1 MRIENQQLRAFIEDA
16 KLVDSKKL
24 QKAYEEAQKDQKDL
38 AQFLLDKKLVK
49 QEQLS
54 ELNAYI
60 SGINFVDLT
69 KEKIDPE
76 VLHIIPKPVAE
87 KNNMIA
93 YKKDTDKLYVAM
105 LDPHDVQ
112 TLDFVRK
119 ISGLTIKS
127 NLTTRESIQFALK
140 QYEQSLEK
148 ELGIIDEKAEG
159 ETVENKDLHKEAE
172 NSSTIKIVDTILK
185 HAINQRASDIHIE
198 PEEKDVMIRFRV
210 DGILHD
216 AMTLP
221 KQIESGIVARIK
233 VLSNLRLDE
242 HRLPQDGRFTI
253 KTNQYK
259 VSFRVSILPV
269 FDGEKVVT
277 RLLHE
282 DAQGFTLEGLGFR
295 GKALK
300 SIKISIHKPTGMIL
314 ATGPTGSGKT
324 TTLYTVLDMV
334 NVPDVNISTI
344 EDPVEY
350 RMPRINQT
358 QVRPD
363 IGLTFANGL
372 RSLVRQDPDIIMV
385 GEIRDNETAGLAINA
400 ALTGH
405 LVLSTLHTNSAAG
418 AIPRLIDMEQEPFLI
433 ASTVNVIIG
442 QRLVRRLCPDSKK
455 EYNLTQKELDA
466 LGKDL
471 DLDRLLQILKD
482 SEVVQAKNTWK
493 DVKFYKPV
501 PTEDCPDGYRDRIG
515 IHEVLYVT
523 DGIQKLITE
532 NSTSDQIEEQAKKE
546 GMITMFEDGI
556 VAAAMG
562 ITSLEEVLRVTS
574 SEN

>member
-76 VLHIIPKPVAE
+76 VLHIIPKTTAE
-87 KNNMIA
+87 KNSMVA
-93 YKKDTDKLYVAM
+93 YKKDADKLYVAM
-105 LDPHDVQ
+105 LNPHDVQ

-259 VSFRVSILPV
+259 VSF
-269 FDGEKVVT
+269 
-277 RLLHE
+277 
-282 DAQGFTLEGLGFR
+282 
-295 GKALK
+295 
-300 SIKISIHKPTGMIL
+300 
-314 ATGPTGSGKT
+314 
-324 TTLYTVLDMV
+324 
-334 NVPDVNISTI
+334 
-344 EDPVEY
+344 
-350 RMPRINQT
+350 
-358 QVRPD
+358 
-363 IGLTFANGL
+363 
-372 RSLVRQDPDIIMV
+372 
-385 GEIRDNETAGLAINA
+385 
-400 ALTGH
+400 
-405 LVLSTLHTNSAAG
+405 
-418 AIPRLIDMEQEPFLI
+418 
-433 ASTVNVIIG
+433 
-442 QRLVRRLCPDSKK
+442 
-455 EYNLTQKELDA
+455 
-466 LGKDL
+466 
-471 DLDRLLQILKD
+471 
-482 SEVVQAKNTWK
+482 
-493 DVKFYKPV
+493 
-501 PTEDCPDGYRDRIG
+501 
-515 IHEVLYVT
+515 
-523 DGIQKLITE
+523 
-532 NSTSDQIEEQAKKE
+532 
-546 GMITMFEDGI
+546 
-556 VAAAMG
+556 
-562 ITSLEEVLRVTS
+562 
-574 SEN
+574 